1 MEFSKLKG
9 MYHRYITSNL
19 ASDRYPKIYFIFL
32 NAFYKRLIFGN
43 KKIELYQDWF
53 KNFVLI
59 FKYELIKKALY

>member
-9 MYHRYITSNL
+9 MYHRYIMSNL
-19 ASDRYPKIYFIFL
+19 ASDRYPYTLFFFL